1 MSSLNTESILE
12 TCYDEAWE
20 DFRIS
25 NKLTDD
31 QLTSLCEASPSG
43 TLEAIERQ
51 AQEMF
56 EDRCI

>member
-1 MSSLNTESILE
+1 MSSLSTESILE

-20 DFRIS
+20 DFRIA

-31 QLTSLCEASPSG
+31 QLTSLCEKSPSG

-51 AQEMF
+51 AQKMF